1 MKRLLAFLLVMVLA
15 LSFAGCTSKEST
27 SKEADGEVPTLTWL
41 VPGEKQP
48 DVALVMEEL
57 NKILVEKIGAK
68 LDLQFIDTGAYN
80 EKMTMFMASG
90 DEYDLCFTGY
100 INKYQDAAKK
110 GGLLQ
115 LDELLKTTPDLV
127 ETLPDYIWDIAN
139 FNGGIYAVPNQQ
151 FIAQRQAL
159 YIKKDLADKYG
170 LDVDSIKQ
178 TTDIEPFLEK
188 VKNGEPGIYPFRSN
202 YGTGSFGSI
211 ENERNSE
218 EVLSGIAVAKK
229 GDKFIVSN
237 NYDSADFRKKA
248 DLLHDWYK
256 KGYIR
261 PDVASVM
268 DDTQDQKAGKYAVYV
283 SGYAPGAAESESE
296 KWGWDVI
303 AIPIN
308 RPYITMNAGKEA
320 LTGIGKRSK
329 HPELAI
335 KLLEL
340 VNTDKE
346 VLNLISYGIEGKHYN
361 KLEGDYISYI
371 ENSGYSTSGPW
382 TFGNTFNGYLVE
394 GQQSDL
400 HEQIKALNDSADRSG
415 LSGFVLDTTNI
426 RTEISQLESVRGEYK
441 VVNNGS
447 MDPAKYFDDFLK
459 ELDQAGINTIIKEV
473 QKQVDEFAKNK

>member
-15 LSFAGCTSKEST
+15 ISFAGCTSKKSG
-27 SKEADGEVPTLTWL
+27 SSDADGGVPTLTWL

-48 DVALVMEEL
+48 DVALVMEEV

-100 INKYQDAAKK
+100 INKYQDAARK
-110 GGLLQ
+110 GGLMQ

-127 ETLPDYIWDIAN
+127 KALPDYIWDIAN

-170 LDVDSIKQ
+170 LDPATIKQ

-202 YGTGSFGSI
+202 YGTGSFASTEI
-211 ENERNSE
+211 ARNSE
-218 EVLSGIAVAKK
+218 EVLSGIAVTKK
-229 GDKFIVSN
+229 EDKFVVSST
-237 NYDSADFRKKA
+237 YDDAGFRERA
-248 DLLHDWYK
+248 DLLHDWFK

-283 SGYAPGAAESESE
+283 SGYAPGSAASESE

-303 AIPIN
+303 AIPVS

-346 VLNLISYGIEGKHYN
+346 IFNLISYGIEGKHYN
-361 KLEGDYISYI
+361 KLEGDYISLI
-371 ENSGYSTSGPW
+371 KNSGYSPSGSW

-394 GQQSDL
+394 GQEADVY
-400 HEQIKALNDSADRSG
+400 EQIKALNDGADRSG

-426 RTEISQLESVRGEYK
+426 RTEISQLEAVRGEYK

-447 MDPAKYFDDFLK
+447 MDPAKYYDDFLK
-459 ELDQAGINTIIKEV
+459 ELDKAGIDIIIKEV
-473 QKQVDEFAKNK
+473 QKQVDEFVKNK